1 PGADC
6 QAAEPEREDDQH
18 PQDAAVRKAPDQRHD
33 CAGAAGQPVR
43 GDRSRADAVTSA
55 CADLPGAQALR
66 GWPASR
72 SCPPASASAS
82 PLGCCG
88 CSCLTASAAA
98 SAGAGFGAG
107 AGASNRLGE
116 GAFSAAAA
124 VEALLSAAVAA
135 VSGFDRPAAPEVVL
149 STADSAAS
157 GRLVP

>member
-1 PGADC
+1 
-6 QAAEPEREDDQH
+6 
-18 PQDAAVRKAPDQRHD
+18 
-33 CAGAAGQPVR
+33 QPVR

-55 CADLPGAQALR
+55 CADLPGTQALR
-66 GWPASR
+66 GWSASR

-107 AGASNRLGE
+107 AGASNRLGD

-157 GRLVP
+157 GRLVPALPASASFASELSALASGAGGESFFRGARGWRGSGLL